1 MDQIIHEKSKLTSS
15 VRWGVRTLA
24 YRSRMAPE
32 ATALDRS
39 AKRTRADQTDFDDQL
54 MLDFKNDNLYTF
66 KSVG

>member
-1 MDQIIHEKSKLTSS
+1 
-15 VRWGVRTLA
+15 
-24 YRSRMAPE
+24 MAPE